1 MTEDAKLAID
11 EADRAARYQAV
22 KGQARE
28 KMQEEVARQ
37 SHRSDERHLAE
48 TAAIGDH
55 LKDKAVT
62 ELVDTE
68 TEIER
73 GRVAARVSQ
82 VVDYVFYLVYSLIG
96 LEILLELLGA
106 REGSGFKHF
115 IDVVTSPFLSPFQRL
130 MPEFASGRFEFKI
143 SYLFALFV
151 YALLH
156 LALNGLL
163 RMLAHRKTAI

>member
-1 MTEDAKLAID
+1 MAEDAKLAID

-28 KMQEEVARQ
+28 EMQEEVARQ
-37 SHRSDERHLAE
+37 TRRSDDRHQAE

-55 LKDKAVT
+55 LKQKAVT

-82 VVDYVFYLVYSLIG
+82 VVDYVFYLIYSLIG

-106 REGSGFKHF
+106 RETSGFKHF
-115 IDVVTSPFLSPFQRL
+115 IDAVTYPLLMPFQRL
-130 MPEFASGRFEFKI
+130 MPEVASGRFAFKI
-143 SYLFALFV
+143 SYVFALFV
-151 YALLH
+151 YLLLH

-163 RMLAHRKTAI
+163 RMLAHRKTEI

>member
-1 MTEDAKLAID
+1 MSEDAKLAID

-22 KGQARE
+22 KAQARDE
-28 KMQEEVARQ
+28 MQQEVARQ
-37 SHRSDERHLAE
+37 PHRSDDRQQAN
-48 TAAIGDH
+48 TTAIGDH
-55 LKDKAVT
+55 FKEKAVT

-82 VVDYVFYLVYSLIG
+82 VVDYIFYLIYSLIG

-106 REGSGFKHF
+106 RESSGFKRL
-115 IDVVTSPFLSPFQRL
+115 IDAATYPLLMPFQKL
-130 MPEFASGRFEFKI
+130 MPDVGSGRFEFKI
-143 SYLFALFV
+143 SYVFALFV
-151 YALLH
+151 YVLLH

-163 RMLAHRKTAI
+163 RMLAHRKTQI